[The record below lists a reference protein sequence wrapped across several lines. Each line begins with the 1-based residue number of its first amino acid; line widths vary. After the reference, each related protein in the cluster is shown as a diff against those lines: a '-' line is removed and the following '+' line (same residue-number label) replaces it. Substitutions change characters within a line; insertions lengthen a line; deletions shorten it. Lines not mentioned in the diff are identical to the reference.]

1 MNDESGNMI
10 LEIKDLHVKTG
21 DKEIINGLDL
31 VVKEGEMHVLMGPN
45 GSGKTTLAKTIMGHP
60 AYKITQGD
68 ILVDGKSIKDLSTD
82 KRAKLGLFI
91 QFQEPVEIDGV
102 GFVNFLRS
110 AVEST
115 TEQTVNI
122 RELLN
127 NIKTDESNLKINST
141 LIDRHLNKG
150 FSGGEKKKSEI
161 LQMSIL
167 KPKIAILD
175 EPDSGLDVD
184 AIKVVADNIN
194 RISKETGM
202 GTIIITH
209 YNRILSYMKPQ
220 FVHVMEKGKVVKSG
234 GLELV
239 EQIEKEGYNEI
250 DK

>member
-1 MNDESGNMI
+1 M
-10 LEIKDLHVKTG
+10 
-21 DKEIINGLDL
+21 
-31 VVKEGEMHVLMGPN
+31 
-45 GSGKTTLAKTIMGHP
+45 
-60 AYKITQGD
+60 
-68 ILVDGKSIKDLSTD
+68 
-82 KRAKLGLFI
+82 
-91 QFQEPVEIDGV
+91 
-102 GFVNFLRS
+102 
-110 AVEST
+110 
-115 TEQTVNI
+115 NI

-175 EPDSGLDVD
+175 ETDSGLDVD

>member
-1 MNDESGNMI
+1 MI

-122 RELLN
+122 RQLLN